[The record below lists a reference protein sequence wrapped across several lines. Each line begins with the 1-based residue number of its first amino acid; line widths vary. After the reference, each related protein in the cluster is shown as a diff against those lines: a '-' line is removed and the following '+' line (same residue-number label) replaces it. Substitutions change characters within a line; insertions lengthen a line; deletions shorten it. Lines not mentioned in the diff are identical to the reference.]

1 MAPKMVSADIR
12 RHISQT
18 EALQNQ
24 QIVRLGGTVDSPKR
38 VARRN
43 VLRIVNSDPVD
54 RRARC
59 ACRRPRGE
67 LEPFKTD
74 IDLRAFAASRA
85 GRQCGRS
92 FIAGAFPFDNPLS
105 GACPV
110 SLGPS
115 MRSFGFRPLARQPC
129 HHRHT
134 FA

>member
-1 MAPKMVSADIR
+1 MSCTSR
-12 RHISQT
+12 RT
-18 EALQNQ
+18 
-24 QIVRLGGTVDSPKR
+24 
-38 VARRN
+38 ARRK

-105 GACPV
+105 GAC
-110 SLGPS
+110 
-115 MRSFGFRPLARQPC
+115 FRPLARQPC